1 MHPTLLLTVSSL
13 TAISPA
19 LADSWGP
26 AYSLGP
32 TTSKIILSETT
43 LLPGDPPSD
52 AKDMLTIWPGM
63 SDGTGD
69 LIQSTV
75 EQWADNSW
83 CGATAGQWCVRASLF
98 GGFGQIGE

>member
-1 MHPTLLLTVSSL
+1 MLSTLFLSLSFLTSIPPT
-13 TAISPA
+13 

-32 TTSKIILSETT
+32 TTSRIILSETT

-52 AKDMLTIWPGM
+52 AKDMLTIWPGI

-83 CGATAGQWCVRASLF
+83 CGASDGQWCVRASLF
-98 GGFGQIGE
+98 GEFGQIG